1 MADKRK
7 SIVVNSLSY
16 CMICGRPRP
25 HKHMTDRKVRL
36 AIQKERETHV
46 ILSTDDGNGYFRP
59 TEKDYEYVRMYHVR
73 ERARAR
79 TILDNLNPVMDF
91 LRTYEGAVRSG

>member
-1 MADKRK
+1 MVDILEIIPYGHENAVSR
-7 SIVVNSLSY
+7 SYLSALT
-16 CMICGRPRP
+16 
-25 HKHMTDRKVRL
+25 HMTDRKVRL

-59 TEKDYEYVRMYHVR
+59 TERDYEYVRMYHVR

-79 TILDNLNPVMDF
+79 TILDNLHPVMDF
-91 LRTYEGAVRSG
+91 LRTHEGAVRSG